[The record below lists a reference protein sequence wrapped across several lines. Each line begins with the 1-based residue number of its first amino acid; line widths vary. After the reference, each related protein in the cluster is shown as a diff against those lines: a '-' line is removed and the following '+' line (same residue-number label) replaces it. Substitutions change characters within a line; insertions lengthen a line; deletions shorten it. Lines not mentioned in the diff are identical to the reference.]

1 MKVEV
6 SLARENITKSLEIP
20 DYYRVRDLLKYLG
33 YTIQGTVVL
42 RNGIPIIEDEKI
54 KDGDKLTIVLTASG
68 G

>member
-42 RNGIPIIEDEKI
+42 RNGMPIIEDEKI

>member
-6 SLARENITKSLEIP
+6 NLARENITKSLDIP

>member
-6 SLARENITKSLEIP
+6 NLVRENVTKSLEVP
-20 DYYRVRDLLKYLG
+20 DYYRVRDLLKHLG

>member
-6 SLARENITKSLEIP
+6 NLVRENITKSLEVP
-20 DYYRVRDLLKYLG
+20 DNYRVRDLLKQLG

-42 RNGIPIIEDEKI
+42 RNGTPILEDEKI
-54 KDGDKLTIVLTASG
+54 KDGDKLTIILTASG

>member
-6 SLARENITKSLEIP
+6 SLARENITKSLEVP
-20 DYYRVRDLLKYLG
+20 DHYKVKDLLKQLG
-33 YTIQGTVVL
+33 YTVQGTVVL

-54 KDGDKLTIVLTASG
+54 KDGDKLTIILTASG